1 MSSPSPPTAGS
12 PAGQP
17 PRILIVDD
25 DADILVAAR
34 LLLKREGILCHT
46 EPRPDRIPQ
55 LLKDE
60 GFDAVLLDMNFAIGA
75 NTGREGFQWLKR
87 ILEIDPTLSIILMT
101 AYGDVGTA
109 VEAMKQG
116 AADFVL
122 KPWQNER
129 LVATLGSALKLTA
142 SKRDARLADGRA
154 KEIATSTGEAGA
166 QAVVGT
172 SPAMR
177 RVFTMI
183 DRAAPTEANVLI
195 LGENGTGKEVIAR
208 EIHRRSSRADRVFVS
223 VDLGAVTETLF
234 ESELFGHKRGAFTD
248 AKDDRVGR
256 LVAANGGTL
265 FLDEIGN
272 LPLYL
277 QAKLLTVLERREVV
291 PVGGSKP
298 LPIDVR
304 LISATN
310 MPPDQ
315 LGREDV
321 FRQDL
326 LYRINTV
333 EITLPPL
340 RDRAEDV
347 PSLLEHFIAVYARKY
362 NMPRKRVSADAL
374 ARLMAYRWPGNVR
387 ALRHA
392 VERAMILSAGD
403 VLEADDFSMPSTAGQ
418 PAPAAAAAGTA
429 PSPGSGSG
437 LTLDTLDL
445 EAVEREVIRRALAKH
460 QGNISHAAQDLGI
473 TRASLYRRMEKHGL

>member
-1 MSSPSPPTAGS
+1 MAE
-12 PAGQP
+12 QP
-17 PRILIVDD
+17 RVLIVDD
-25 DADILVAAR
+25 DEDILVAAR
-34 LLLKREGILCHT
+34 LMLKREGILCHT

-55 LLKDE
+55 LLKD
-60 GFDAVLLDMNFAIGA
+60 GTFDAVLLDMNFAIGA

-87 ILEIDPTLSIILMT
+87 IVEIDPTLSVVLIT

-129 LVATLGSALKLTA
+129 LLATLSSALKLTA
-142 SKRDARLADGRA
+142 SKREAQQSAATTKELASVALDGTPNTIIGSA
-154 KEIATSTGEAGA
+154 
-166 QAVVGT
+166 
-172 SPAMR
+172 PAMAR
-177 RVFTMI
+177 IFALL

-208 EIHRRSSRADRVFVS
+208 EIHRRSKRATQVFVS
-223 VDLGAVTETLF
+223 VDLGSVSESLF
-234 ESELFGHKRGAFTD
+234 ESELFGHKKGAFTD
-248 AKDDRVGR
+248 AKEDRVGR

-277 QAKLLTVLERREVV
+277 QSKLLSVLEQRVV
-291 PVGGSKP
+291 IPVGGTKP
-298 LPIDVR
+298 IPIDVR
-304 LISATN
+304 LVSATN
-310 MPPDQ
+310 MPLDQ

-333 EITLPPL
+333 ELHLPPL
-340 RDRAEDV
+340 RDRADDI
-347 PSLLEHFIAVYARKY
+347 PALIDHFVAIYARKY
-362 NMPRKRVSADAL
+362 NMPAKKVSAA
-374 ARLMAYRWPGNVR
+374 AMPRLMAWRWPGNVR

-392 VERAMILSAGD
+392 VERAMILSGGPM
-403 VLEADDFSMPSTAGQ
+403 LEAEDFSLPSTAGQ
-418 PAPAAAAAGTA
+418 APAAPVAASAPAAAPAGT
-429 PSPGSGSG
+429 
-437 LTLDTLDL
+437 LVLDTLDL
-445 EAVEREVIRRALAKH
+445 EAVEREAIRKALSKH

>member
-1 MSSPSPPTAGS
+1 MAD
-12 PAGQP
+12 QP
-17 PRILIVDD
+17 RVLIVDD
-25 DADILVAAR
+25 DEDILVAAR
-34 LLLKREGILCHT
+34 LMLKREGILCHT

-55 LLKDE
+55 LLKD
-60 GFDAVLLDMNFAIGA
+60 GTFDAVLLDMNFAIGA

-87 ILEIDPTLSIILMT
+87 IVEIDPTLSVVLIT

-129 LVATLGSALKLTA
+129 LVATLSSALKLTA
-142 SKRDARLADGRA
+142 SKREAQQSAATTKELASAVMDGTPNT
-154 KEIATSTGEAGA
+154 I
-166 QAVVGT
+166 VG
-172 SPAMR
+172 SAPAMAR
-177 RVFTMI
+177 IFALL

-208 EIHRRSSRADRVFVS
+208 EIHRRSKRRDQVFVS
-223 VDLGAVTETLF
+223 VDLGSVSESLF
-234 ESELFGHKRGAFTD
+234 ESELFGHKKGAFTD
-248 AKDDRVGR
+248 AKEDRVGR

-277 QAKLLTVLERREVV
+277 QSKLLSVLEQRVV
-291 PVGGSKP
+291 IPVGGTRP
-298 LPIDVR
+298 VPIDVR
-304 LISATN
+304 LVSATN
-310 MPPDQ
+310 MPLDQ

-333 EITLPPL
+333 ELHLPPL
-340 RDRAEDV
+340 RDRADDI
-347 PSLLEHFIAVYARKY
+347 PALIDHFVAIYARKY
-362 NMPRKRVSADAL
+362 NMAVKKVSPAALPRLVAW
-374 ARLMAYRWPGNVR
+374 RWPGNVR

-392 VERAMILSAGD
+392 VERAMILSAGPT
-403 VLEADDFSMPSTAGQ
+403 LEAEDFSLPSTAGQ
-418 PAPAAAAAGTA
+418 APLAAPAADAAPAGT
-429 PSPGSGSG
+429 
-437 LTLDTLDL
+437 LVLDTLDL
-445 EAVEREVIRRALAKH
+445 EAVEREAIRKALSKH

>member
-1 MSSPSPPTAGS
+1 MVMSG
-12 PAGQP
+12 
-17 PRILIVDD
+17 RVLVVDD
-25 DADILVAAR
+25 DEDILIAAR
-34 LLLKREGILCHT
+34 LLLKREGIRCHT

-60 GFDAVLLDMNFAIGA
+60 PFDAVLLDMNFAIGA
-75 NTGREGFQWLKR
+75 NTGREGFAWLKR
-87 ILEIDPTLSIILMT
+87 IVEIDPTLSIVLMT

-129 LVATLGSALKLTA
+129 LIATLGSALKLTA
-142 SKRDARLADGRA
+142 SKREAQQLGARNQELKSVLDGPPQA
-154 KEIATSTGEAGA
+154 IVGA
-166 QAVVGT
+166 SA
-172 SPAMR
+172 AMQ
-177 RVFTMI
+177 RVFALV

-195 LGENGTGKEVIAR
+195 LGENGTGKEVVAR
-208 EIHRRSSRADRVFVS
+208 EIHRRSNRAHQVFVS
-223 VDLGAVTETLF
+223 VDLGSVSETLF
-234 ESELFGHKRGAFTD
+234 ESELFGHRKGAFTD
-248 AKDDRVGR
+248 AKEDRVGR

-277 QAKLLTVLERREVV
+277 QSKLLTVLEQRVV
-291 PVGGSKP
+291 TPVGGTKP
-298 LPIDVR
+298 VPIDVR

-310 MPPDQ
+310 VAPDR
-315 LGREDV
+315 LAREDV

-333 EITLPPL
+333 ELNLPPL
-340 RDRAEDV
+340 RDRPEDIPALV
-347 PSLLEHFIAVYARKY
+347 EHFIGLYARKY
-362 NMPRKRVSADAL
+362 NMGRKRVSADAL
-374 ARLMAYRWPGNVR
+374 TRLRAYRWPGNVR

-392 VERAMILSAGD
+392 VERAMILSAGE
-403 VLEADDFSMPSTAGQ
+403 VLEAEDFSLPSAGGAQ
-418 PAPAAAAAGTA
+418 PSAPVAPAAPATAAGA
-429 PSPGSGSG
+429 

-445 EAVEREVIRRALAKH
+445 EAVEREVIRRALEKH
-460 QGNISHAAQDLGI
+460 QGNISHAAADLGI

>member
-1 MSSPSPPTAGS
+1 MSEAG
-12 PAGQP
+12 
-17 PRILIVDD
+17 RVLIVDD
-25 DADILVAAR
+25 DEDILVAAR
-34 LLLKREGILCHT
+34 LLLKRQGIQCHT
-46 EPRPDRIPQ
+46 ESRPDRIPQ
-55 LLKDE
+55 LLKD
-60 GFDAVLLDMNFAIGA
+60 GQFDAVLLDMNFAIGA

-87 ILEIDPTLSIILMT
+87 IVEIDPTLSVVLIT

-129 LVATLGSALKLTA
+129 LVATLSSALKLTA
-142 SKRDARLADGRA
+142 SKREAQTADARA
-154 KEIATSTGEAGA
+154 KELATAADGTG
-166 QAVVGT
+166 QAIVGT
-172 SPAMR
+172 APAML
-177 RVFTMI
+177 RVFQLI
-183 DRAAPTEANVLI
+183 DRAAPTQANVLI

-208 EIHRRSSRADRVFVS
+208 EIHRRSSRADRIFLS

-234 ESELFGHKRGAFTD
+234 ESELFGHRKGAFTD
-248 AKDDRVGR
+248 AKEDRVGR

-291 PVGGSKP
+291 PVGGTRP
-298 LPIDVR
+298 MPIDVR

-310 MPPDQ
+310 MPPEQ

-333 EITLPPL
+333 ELTLPPL
-340 RDRAEDV
+340 RDRPEDI
-347 PSLLEHFIAVYARKY
+347 PTLLEHFIGLYARKY

-374 ARLMAYRWPGNVR
+374 ARLMSYRWPGNVR

-403 VLEADDFSMPSTAGQ
+403 VLEAEDFSLPSTAGQ
-418 PAPAAAAAGTA
+418 PAAATVAHSPAIVATDADSPAG
-429 PSPGSGSG
+429 G
-437 LTLDTLDL
+437 LHLDTFDL
-445 EAVEREVIRRALAKH
+445 EAVEREVIRRALEKH
-460 QGNISHAAQDLGI
+460 QGNISHTAHELGI
-473 TRASLYRRMEKHGL
+473 TRTSLYRRMEKHGL

>member
-1 MSSPSPPTAGS
+1 MTK
-12 PAGQP
+12 QP
-17 PRILIVDD
+17 RVLVVDD
-25 DADILVAAR
+25 DEDILVAAR
-34 LLLKREGILCHT
+34 LMLKREGILCHT

-55 LLKDE
+55 LLQE
-60 GFDAVLLDMNFAIGA
+60 GAFDAVLLDMNFAIGA

-87 ILEIDPTLSIILMT
+87 IVELDPALSVVLIT

-129 LVATLGSALKLTA
+129 LLATLSSALKLTA
-142 SKRDARLADGRA
+142 SRREAEQANATTKELASATLDGTPNA
-154 KEIATSTGEAGA
+154 IIGGA
-166 QAVVGT
+166 
-172 SPAMR
+172 PAMAR
-177 RVFTMI
+177 IFALL

-208 EIHRRSSRADRVFVS
+208 EIHRRSRRRDRVFVS
-223 VDLGAVTETLF
+223 VDLGSVSESLF
-234 ESELFGHKRGAFTD
+234 ESELFGHKKGAFTD
-248 AKDDRVGR
+248 AKEDRVGR

-277 QAKLLTVLERREVV
+277 QSKLLSVLEQRVV
-291 PVGGSKP
+291 IPVGGTKP
-298 LPIDVR
+298 VAIDVR
-304 LISATN
+304 LVSATN
-310 MPPDQ
+310 MPPEQ
-315 LGREDV
+315 LSREDV

-333 EITLPPL
+333 ELHLPPL
-340 RDRAEDV
+340 RDRAEDIPALIDYFV
-347 PSLLEHFIAVYARKY
+347 AIYARKY
-362 NMPRKRVSADAL
+362 NMPPKKVSPAAL
-374 ARLMAYRWPGNVR
+374 PRLLAYRWPGNVR

-392 VERAMILSAGD
+392 VERAMILSAGP
-403 VLEADDFSMPSTAGQ
+403 VLEADDFSLPSTAGQ
-418 PAPAAAAAGTA
+418 TPPAAAPALAVAGRGQGADAA
-429 PSPGSGSG
+429 
-437 LTLDTLDL
+437 LVLDTLDL
-445 EAVEREVIRRALAKH
+445 EAVEREAIRKALAKH

>member
-1 MSSPSPPTAGS
+1 MAEQS
-12 PAGQP
+12 
-17 PRILIVDD
+17 RVLIVDD
-25 DADILVAAR
+25 DEDILVAAR
-34 LLLKREGILCHT
+34 LMLKREGILCHT
-46 EPRPDRIPQ
+46 EPRPDRIPH
-55 LLKDE
+55 LLKE
-60 GFDAVLLDMNFAIGA
+60 GSFDAVLLDMNFAIGA

-87 ILEIDPTLSIILMT
+87 IVEIDPTLSVVLIT

-129 LVATLGSALKLTA
+129 LLATLSSALKLTA
-142 SKRDARLADGRA
+142 SKREARQSAATTKELAGVNVDGA
-154 KEIATSTGEAGA
+154 SSTIIGS
-166 QAVVGT
+166 
-172 SPAMR
+172 SPAMAR
-177 RVFTMI
+177 IFALL

-208 EIHRRSSRADRVFVS
+208 EIHRRSKRRDQVFVS
-223 VDLGAVTETLF
+223 VDLGSVSESLF
-234 ESELFGHKRGAFTD
+234 ESELFGHKKGAFTD
-248 AKDDRVGR
+248 AKEDRVGR

-277 QAKLLTVLERREVV
+277 QSKLLSVLEQRVV
-291 PVGGSKP
+291 IPVGGTKP
-298 LPIDVR
+298 ISIDVR
-304 LISATN
+304 LVSATN
-310 MPPDQ
+310 MPLDQ

-333 EITLPPL
+333 ELHLPPL
-340 RDRAEDV
+340 RDRADDIPV
-347 PSLLEHFIAVYARKY
+347 LIDHFVAIYARKY
-362 NMPRKRVSADAL
+362 NMPAKKVSPGAL
-374 ARLMAYRWPGNVR
+374 PRLMAWRWPGNVR

-392 VERAMILSAGD
+392 VERAMILSAGPM
-403 VLEADDFSMPSTAGQ
+403 LEAEDFSLPSTAGQ
-418 PAPAAAAAGTA
+418 AAPTPAPPVAT
-429 PSPGSGSG
+429 SGNA
-437 LTLDTLDL
+437 LILDTLDL
-445 EAVEREVIRRALAKH
+445 EAVEREAIRKALSKH

>member
-1 MSSPSPPTAGS
+1 MAD
-12 PAGQP
+12 QP
-17 PRILIVDD
+17 RVLIVDD
-25 DADILVAAR
+25 DEDILVAAR
-34 LLLKREGILCHT
+34 LMLKREGILCHT

-55 LLKDE
+55 LLKD
-60 GFDAVLLDMNFAIGA
+60 GTFDAVLLDMNFAIGA

-87 ILEIDPTLSIILMT
+87 IVEIDPTLSVVLIT

-129 LVATLGSALKLTA
+129 LLATLSSALKLTA
-142 SKRDARLADGRA
+142 SRREAQQSAATTKELASVGMDGTPN
-154 KEIATSTGEAGA
+154 II
-166 QAVVGT
+166 VGS
-172 SPAMR
+172 SPAMAR
-177 RVFTMI
+177 IFALL

-208 EIHRRSSRADRVFVS
+208 EIHRRSKRASQVFVS
-223 VDLGAVTETLF
+223 VDLGSVSESLF
-234 ESELFGHKRGAFTD
+234 ESELFGHKKGAFTD
-248 AKDDRVGR
+248 AKEDRIGR

-277 QAKLLTVLERREVV
+277 QSKLLSVLEQRVV
-291 PVGGSKP
+291 IPVGGTKP
-298 LPIDVR
+298 MPIDVR
-304 LISATN
+304 LVSATN
-310 MPPDQ
+310 MPLDQ

-333 EITLPPL
+333 ELHLPPL
-340 RDRAEDV
+340 RDRADDI
-347 PSLLEHFIAVYARKY
+347 PALIDHFVAIYARKY
-362 NMPRKRVSADAL
+362 NMPVKKVSPSAL
-374 ARLMAYRWPGNVR
+374 PRLLAWRWPGNVR

-392 VERAMILSAGD
+392 VERAMILSAGPM
-403 VLEADDFSMPSTAGQ
+403 LEAEDFSLPSTAGQ
-418 PAPAAAAAGTA
+418 APAAPAAAPPAATA
-429 PSPGSGSG
+429 PSGA
-437 LTLDTLDL
+437 LILDTLDL
-445 EAVEREVIRRALAKH
+445 EAVEREAIRKALSKH

>member
-1 MSSPSPPTAGS
+1 MAPTG
-12 PAGQP
+12 
-17 PRILIVDD
+17 RVLIVDD

-46 EPRPDRIPQ
+46 EAQPDRIPQ
-55 LLKDE
+55 LMKD
-60 GFDAVLLDMNFAIGA
+60 GQFDAVLLDMNFAIGA

-87 ILEIDPTLSIILMT
+87 IVEIDPTLSVVLIT

-129 LVATLGSALKLTA
+129 LVATLSSALKLTA
-142 SKRDARLADGRA
+142 SKREAQTADARSKELASVLDGPP
-154 KEIATSTGEAGA
+154 

-172 SPAMR
+172 SAPMQ
-177 RVFTMI
+177 RVFQLI

-208 EIHRRSSRADRVFVS
+208 ELHRRSNRADRVFVS

-234 ESELFGHKRGAFTD
+234 ESELFGHKKGAFTD

-291 PVGGSKP
+291 PVGGTKP
-298 LPIDVR
+298 MPIDVR

-310 MPPDQ
+310 MAPAQ

-333 EITLPPL
+333 ELTLPPL
-340 RDRAEDV
+340 RDRADDI
-347 PSLLEHFIAVYARKY
+347 PALLEHFIGIYARKY
-362 NMPRKRVSADAL
+362 NMPRKRVSSDAL

-392 VERAMILSAGD
+392 VERAMILSPGD
-403 VLEADDFSMPSTAGQ
+403 VLEGEDFSLPSTAGQ
-418 PAPAAAAAGTA
+418 PPLAPAPAIAAPPDGGGHGDPA
-429 PSPGSGSG
+429 
-437 LTLDTLDL
+437 LTLDTFDL
-445 EAVEREVIRRALAKH
+445 EAVEREVIRRALEKH
-460 QGNISHAAQDLGI
+460 QGNISHTAHELGI
-473 TRASLYRRMEKHGL
+473 TRTSLYRRMEKHGL

>member
-1 MSSPSPPTAGS
+1 MTK
-12 PAGQP
+12 QP
-17 PRILIVDD
+17 RVLVVDD
-25 DADILVAAR
+25 DEDILVAAR
-34 LLLKREGILCHT
+34 LMLKREGILCHT

-55 LLKDE
+55 LLQD
-60 GFDAVLLDMNFAIGA
+60 GAFDAVLLDMNFAIGA

-87 ILEIDPTLSIILMT
+87 IVEIDPTLSVVLIT

-129 LVATLGSALKLTA
+129 LLATLSSALKLTA
-142 SKRDARLADGRA
+142 SRREAEQASATTRELAAAALDGTPNA
-154 KEIATSTGEAGA
+154 IIGSA
-166 QAVVGT
+166 
-172 SPAMR
+172 PAMAR
-177 RVFTMI
+177 IFALL

-208 EIHRRSSRADRVFVS
+208 EIHRRSRRRDRVFVS
-223 VDLGAVTETLF
+223 VDLGSVSESLF
-234 ESELFGHKRGAFTD
+234 ESELFGHKKGAFTD
-248 AKDDRVGR
+248 AKEDRVGR

-277 QAKLLTVLERREVV
+277 QSKLLSVLEQRVV
-291 PVGGSKP
+291 IPVGGTKP

-304 LISATN
+304 LVSATN
-310 MPPDQ
+310 MPPEQ
-315 LGREDV
+315 LSREDV

-333 EITLPPL
+333 ELHLPPL
-340 RDRAEDV
+340 RDRAEDIPALIDYFV
-347 PSLLEHFIAVYARKY
+347 AIYARKY
-362 NMPRKRVSADAL
+362 SMPPKKVSPAAFP
-374 ARLMAYRWPGNVR
+374 RLLAYRWPGNVR

-392 VERAMILSAGD
+392 VERAMILSSGP
-403 VLEADDFSMPSTAGQ
+403 VLEADDFSLPSTAGQ
-418 PAPAAAAAGTA
+418 TPAAVSQPQGQPKGADPA
-429 PSPGSGSG
+429 
-437 LTLDTLDL
+437 LVLDTLDL
-445 EAVEREVIRRALAKH
+445 EAVEREAIRKALAKH

>member
-1 MSSPSPPTAGS
+1 MAG
-12 PAGQP
+12 
-17 PRILIVDD
+17 RVLIVDD

-34 LLLKREGILCHT
+34 LLLKREGIACHT

-87 ILEIDPTLSIILMT
+87 ILEIDPTLSIVLMT

-109 VEAMKQG
+109 VDAMKQG

-129 LVATLGSALKLTA
+129 LVATLHSALKLTA
-142 SKRDARLADGRA
+142 SRREAQELGGKA
-154 KEIATSTGEAGA
+154 KELAAALDGPPIPVIGS
-166 QAVVGT
+166 
-172 SPAMR
+172 SPAMA
-177 RVFTMI
+177 RVFTLL
-183 DRAAPTEANVLI
+183 DRAAPTEANVLV

-208 EIHRRSSRADRVFVS
+208 EIHRRSKRRDQVFVS
-223 VDLGAVTETLF
+223 VDLGAVAESLF
-234 ESELFGHKRGAFTD
+234 ESELFGHKKGAFTD
-248 AKDDRVGR
+248 AREDRVGR

-272 LPLYL
+272 LPLHL
-277 QAKLLTVLERREVV
+277 QSKLLTVLEQRVVV
-291 PVGGSKP
+291 PVGGTKP
-298 LPIDVR
+298 IPIDVR

-310 MPPDQ
+310 MPVEQ
-315 LGREDV
+315 LNKEGV

-333 EITLPPL
+333 ELHLPPL
-340 RDRAEDV
+340 RDRPEDI
-347 PSLLEHFIAVYARKY
+347 PALLDHFIGMYARKY
-362 NMPRKRVSADAL
+362 NMPPKRVSAEAL
-374 ARLMAYRWPGNVR
+374 RRLMAYRWPGNVR

-392 VERAMILSAGD
+392 VERAMILAGGE
-403 VLEADDFSMPSTAGQ
+403 VLEAEDFSLPSTSGQQ
-418 PAPAAAAAGTA
+418 PAASAPSAAAAA
-429 PSPGSGSG
+429 PGGNAA
-437 LTLDTLDL
+437 LVLDTLDL
-445 EAVEREVIRRALAKH
+445 EAVEKEAIRRALTKH
-460 QGNISHAAQDLGI
+460 QGNISHAAHDLGI